1 MKKAGILF
9 SETDVTTS
17 DIEYDSRKQKMT
29 VDMDPTLKQI
39 QVLPMTGGTVITD
52 TGSGGGYSKLLCNE
66 VLFRVQHNMPFIPKV
81 ESYYYVTKADNPPA
95 APSPINGT
103 VVGSYYKTA
112 LPIIFN
118 AMGYGDEQIFTEV
131 DAVYITVRHQVYSWD
146 QTTTFYGVGSYCA
159 FNFRYMVTNL
169 PAITNPSV

>member
-103 VVGSYYKTA
+103 VGVMEMNKYLRKLMLFISQSDTK
-112 LPIIFN
+112 
-118 AMGYGDEQIFTEV
+118 
-131 DAVYITVRHQVYSWD
+131 YILGTKLLHS
-146 QTTTFYGVGSYCA
+146 
-159 FNFRYMVTNL
+159 ME
-169 PAITNPSV
+169 